1 MIFFFVLAALLI
13 ASAVF
18 VVSAKK
24 PVYSVVG
31 LLGNFIALAMMYL
44 TLQAEFLAVMQI
56 VVYSGAILI
65 LFVFVIALL
74 SSGVR
79 PFDVGPDRMSKATLP
94 VAIVLSLIALVAIV
108 ATAFHNTIAPAA
120 VTGAVG
126 LQPDDNSQ
134 QAIVSFGS
142 VADFGTSL
150 FTTNLL
156 PFEATAFVLMVA
168 IIGVVLI
175 AGDED
180 AARPPVKS
188 RRKRANERESIEKAA
203 NSAALAQGALRQAQG
218 DN

>member
-1 MIFFFVLAALLI
+1 MIVFFILAALLI

-31 LLGNFIALAMMYL
+31 LLGNFIALAAMYL
-44 TLQAEFLAVMQI
+44 SLQAEFLAVMQI

-94 VAIVLSLIALVAIV
+94 IAVVLSLVALFAIV
-108 ATAFHNTIAPAA
+108 ATAFHTPIAVAA
-120 VTGAVG
+120 VSGVVG
-126 LQPDDNSQ
+126 DPT
-134 QAIVSFGS
+134 AFGS

-156 PFEATAFVLMVA
+156 PFEATAFILMVA

-175 AGDED
+175 AGDEE
-180 AARPPVKS
+180 AGRPPVKS
-188 RRKRANERESIEKAA
+188 RRKRAQERESIEKSSQA
-203 NSAALAQGALRQAQG
+203 ALRQAQG
-218 DN
+218 DRV